1 MKKLMTIFVA
11 LTIATTTFAT
21 ETATAISVAS
31 EFLMKHEGTVTI
43 NGVHVLYDDKAPTYV
58 NGKFNSRKII
68 GDNETY
74 EQFKA
79 RCKGIPTI
87 GYGTTDECVCRLI
100 RINDA
105 SAKYFLRRDLQKIN
119 SYMPKKFGNAW
130 NNLNKNQQAALL
142 SYFYNCGMYS
152 KHPAMLKLMKT
163 NPSKCY
169 TQMDAGL
176 KTAKAKG
183 LKGLIA
189 RRQAEQ
195 ALFNQ

>member
-1 MKKLMTIFVA
+1 MKKLMTILVA
-11 LTIATTTFAT
+11 LAIATTAFAAPKT
-21 ETATAISVAS
+21 VIEMAS
-31 EFLMKHEGTVTI
+31 EFLVKHEGAVMV

-58 NGKFNSRKII
+58 NGKFNTRKII
-68 GDNETY
+68 ADNETF

-79 RCKGIPTI
+79 RCKGTPTI
-87 GYGTTDECVCRLI
+87 GYGTTDEWVCRLI
-100 RINDA
+100 KINDN
-105 SAKYFLRRDLQKIN
+105 SAKYFLRRDLQKIV
-119 SYMPKKFGNAW
+119 SYMPKKFGTAW
-130 NNLNKNQQAALL
+130 NNLNRNQQAALL

-152 KHPAMLKLMKT
+152 KHPAMLKLMKS

-183 LKGLIA
+183 LKGLIS

-195 ALFNQ
+195 NLFNK

>member
-1 MKKLMTIFVA
+1 MKKLMTILVA
-11 LTIATTTFAT
+11 LFAMNTFAAPAKT
-21 ETATAISVAS
+21 VIETAS

-43 NGVHVLYDDKAPTYV
+43 NGVHVLYDDKAPAYI
-58 NGKFNSRKII
+58 NGKFNTRKII
-68 GDNETY
+68 GDNETF

-79 RCKGIPTI
+79 RCKGVPTI
-87 GYGTTDECVCRLI
+87 GYGTTDEWVCRLI

-105 SAKYFLRRDLQKIN
+105 SAKYFLRRDVEKIN

-130 NNLNKNQQAALL
+130 NNLKQNQQAALL

-152 KHPAMLKLMKT
+152 KHPAMLKLMKS

-183 LKGLIA
+183 LKGLID

-195 ALFNQ
+195 NLFNK